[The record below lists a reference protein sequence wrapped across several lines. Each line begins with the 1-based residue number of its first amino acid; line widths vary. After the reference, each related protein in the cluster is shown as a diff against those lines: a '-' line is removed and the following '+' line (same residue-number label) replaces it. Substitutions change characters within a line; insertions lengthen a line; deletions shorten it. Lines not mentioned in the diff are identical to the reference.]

1 MLPAIQ
7 LGPLIGWRYSTRPN
21 QALGHASLPARS
33 GAGAAYIWAE
43 VGAVRIVDFAAL
55 RRAALSFK

>member
-1 MLPAIQ
+1 M
-7 LGPLIGWRYSTRPN
+7 
-21 QALGHASLPARS
+21 PARS